1 MRPNTSLRKKL
12 SMRLKELSILLAR
25 GLRIRRIRN
34 GGHHFS
40 WLGGAD
46 KVLQKRGAISIHGGE
61 VFPEDYL
68 TDSGA
73 EKVVSKAIA
82 RARPLDETM
91 PSILKIKKFDHLI
104 AGFDAEAVT

>member
-1 MRPNTSLRKKL
+1 
-12 SMRLKELSILLAR
+12 MRLKELSILLTR
-25 GLRIRRIRN
+25 GLPIRRIRN

-61 VFPEDYL
+61 IFPEDYL
-68 TDSGA
+68 TDSSA
-73 EKVVSKAIA
+73 SKVVNKAIA

-91 PSILKIKKFDHLI
+91 PKILKAKKFEHLI
-104 AGFDAEAVT
+104 ASFDAEAVA